1 MNKINNH
8 KLTKDEQF
16 EYYLYIG
23 PHKDSLESACSSF
36 NYSYNTNTTNYE
48 RKAYIRDNDKI
59 LFKVDA
65 HTDKKFKYD
74 DYISMM
80 KSLRMTIR
88 SLYPHFYEHLSG
100 TIFIDYLYVAIV
112 KIDSLKDKVFPF
124 IINGPYLNINISKT
138 TCGKTK
144 TTCELQH
151 YIQCL
156 PLVWFPFIPNTSIKL
171 KDIKSEYL
179 QMYWNL
185 FRKRT
190 DEYKLS
196 DLTLLE
202 ISLEDDFHVPRI
214 GAVYDNNG
222 LDRFYDNYKKIYR
235 SSPLPTIFK
244 EKIINKEYTFA
255 TINDGKEYLESSIA
269 LWKKD
274 T

>member
-1 MNKINNH
+1 MNKIINH
-8 KLTKDEQF
+8 KLTKNEQF

-23 PHKDSLESACSSF
+23 PYKDSLASACSSF
-36 NYSYNTNTTNYE
+36 NYPYNTNTTNYE

-65 HTDKKFKYD
+65 HTDNKFKYD

-80 KSLRMTIR
+80 KSLRIR
-88 SLYPHFYEHLSG
+88 IRALYPHFYEHLSG

-112 KIDSLKDKVFPF
+112 KIDSLKDKFFPF
-124 IINGPYLNINISKT
+124 IINGPYLNINE
-138 TCGKTK
+138 

-151 YIQCL
+151 YIHCL
-156 PLVWFPFIPNTSIKL
+156 PLVWFPFIPNTSIKSI
-171 KDIKSEYL
+171 DIKSEYL
-179 QMYWNL
+179 QMYCRI
-185 FRKRT
+185 FGKKT

-214 GAVYDNNG
+214 KSIYDNNALYCFTSYG
-222 LDRFYDNYKKIYR
+222 DR
-235 SSPLPTIFK
+235 SVPLPTFLK
-244 EKIINKEYTFA
+244 EMIINKNYTFA
-255 TINDGKEYLESSIA
+255 KISDGKEYLESSIA